1 MEDVLKDLAG
11 DAIPAPAVPTL
22 APPEPPI
29 AIEPPNNNLRDVGI
43 LIGVVVAAAVC
54 YKLYLATEKVKNE

>member
-11 DAIPAPAVPTL
+11 DAIPAVPTL

-54 YKLYLATEKVKNE
+54 YKLYLATEKVKND